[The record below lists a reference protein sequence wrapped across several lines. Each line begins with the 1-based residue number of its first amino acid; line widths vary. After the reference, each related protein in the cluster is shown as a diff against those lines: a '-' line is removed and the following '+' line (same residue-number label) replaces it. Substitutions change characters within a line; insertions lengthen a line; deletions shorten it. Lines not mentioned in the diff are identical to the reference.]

1 MTNHDIDEL
10 AMLDVKEVEQLLRRK
25 ARTIRLMVSR
35 GDFPKPIVSGR
46 WLRADV
52 VRHLRSVNEVA
63 KNGKDRQD
71 AAAIGIS
78 KE

>member
-1 MTNHDIDEL
+1 MTEHDSNEL

-35 GDFPKPIVSGR
+35 GEFPKPIVSGR

-52 VRHLRSVNEVA
+52 VKYLYA
-63 KNGKDRQD
+63 MNGDGHK
-71 AAAIGIS
+71 
-78 KE
+78 